1 MRILLTNDDGIDAPG
16 IAALAEVASRFGECT
31 VLAPRDH
38 HSGCGHRATTHE
50 PLQLSEVGPGRF
62 MLDGTPVDCV
72 RVALAHWGDAVDL
85 VISGI
90 NEGGNL
96 GCDVYYSGTV
106 AAAREGAFLG
116 TPSVAISQFR
126 RQKQVD
132 WEQAKRWSAVVLANL
147 LEQPFKPG
155 TVWNVNLPDGV
166 DVAPGGQPEL
176 VYCEVDDHPLP
187 VLYREEDGRL
197 HYAGRYVD
205 RVRTPGHDVDVCF
218 SGRISLSEYHVHRAR
233 SVE

>member
-1 MRILLTNDDGIDAPG
+1 MRILLTNDDGISAPG
-16 IAALAEVASRFGECT
+16 IAALEQVAKSFGTCV

-50 PLQLSEVGPGRF
+50 PLQLTALDQNRY

-72 RVALAHWGDAVDL
+72 RVALAHWGDAFDL

-106 AAAREGAFLG
+106 AAVREAAFLG
-116 TPSVAISQFR
+116 TPGVAISQFR
-126 RQKQVD
+126 RQPTID
-132 WEQAKRWSAVVLANL
+132 WQQAQQWSAQVLSDIL
-147 LEQPFKPG
+147 DQPLQPG
-155 TVWNVNLPDGV
+155 MLWNVNLPDPG
-166 DVAPGGQPEL
+166 DVVPGGTPDL
-176 VYCEVDDHPLP
+176 VHCEIDDHPLP
-187 VLYREEDGRL
+187 VLYREENGRL

-205 RVRTPGHDVDVCF
+205 RLRTAGHDVDVCF
-218 SGRISLSEYHVHRAR
+218 SGRIALSRLHVRR
-233 SVE
+233 QRPGE